1 MTYFIRSSPW
11 AQKCWLDD
19 SPFENVH
26 TVNIDFLS
34 LSIVHA
40 GVYSTVYGEYILLV
54 LSKLNV
60 RRIKSRLKIGIRR
73 RHCFLFICGVFCRII
88 NRCGELSLVR

>member
-54 LSKLNV
+54 LSKLKV
-60 RRIKSRLKIGIRR
+60 RRMKSRMKIDDKGYMGTR
-73 RHCFLFICGVFCRII
+73 LQSYYPLDDLICV
-88 NRCGELSLVR
+88 S